1 MSEDNS
7 SLTAGNTK
15 AKPRGKPFAKN
26 DSRIN
31 RKGRPRDFMQ
41 LRDLAQTI
49 AHEVARAKDKRTGED
64 QDVIINGKR
73 ATVAEMILR
82 QMATDPKRQQQF
94 IEVAFGKVPTPV
106 TVEWQKEAEAAG
118 LSPEEAERVFR
129 ADVARLAGMIANDS
143 ELSV

>member
-1 MSEDNS
+1 MTDKLSN
-7 SLTAGNTK
+7 TADKQRG
-15 AKPRGKPFAKN
+15 GKPFTKG
-26 DSRIN
+26 DPRIN
-31 RKGRPRDFMQ
+31 RNGRPKSFDQ
-41 LRDLAQTI
+41 LRALAQEI
-49 AHEVARAKDKRTGED
+49 AHEVAKDKTGHE
-64 QDVIINGKR
+64 VTVNGKR

-118 LSPEEAERVFR
+118 LSPEEAERIFR
-129 ADVARLAGMIANDS
+129 ADVARLAGMITNDN

>member
-1 MSEDNS
+1 MTDERSD
-7 SLTAGNTK
+7 TTPKQQGGVT
-15 AKPRGKPFAKN
+15 GKGFVKGDP
-26 DSRIN
+26 RIN
-31 RKGRPRDFMQ
+31 RNGRPKSFDQ
-41 LRDLAQTI
+41 LRALAQEI
-49 AHEVARAKDKRTGED
+49 AHEVAKSKDRRTGEE
-64 QDVIINGKR
+64 QEVIINGKR

-118 LSPEEAERVFR
+118 VSPEEAERIFR
-129 ADVARLAGMIANDS
+129 ADVARLAGMITNDN